1 LAAGRGVEEARQL
14 ASIDIRFGGYQGPF
28 SVHNRAVKVFGDRL
42 AQTLGTDLA
51 FDHTPNVTEQGHNA
65 VDLLDMVST
74 GEMTFCY
81 FASSY
86 LAERVAEFAL
96 LDLPFTIRDRAQA
109 YAMLDGPLCQ
119 FLGDKVDEVSD
130 FRVVAWW
137 DNAFRHISNGVRP
150 IRRPADCAGLKIR
163 TLKSDLY
170 MQSFAAMGF
179 EPVFYDVKDMV
190 PAVASGAVDAQEN
203 ALTNTFNMGI
213 GEYHRWITLSGH
225 FFGPAVVLCHKDTYD
240 GWPADVRAS
249 VDAALVTATETQRGF
264 ASAEEAEVLQKFD
277 PAHNEVI
284 TLSEDERA
292 EFVAAVQPVVEAT
305 VGRFRNELFEFLPG

>member
-1 LAAGRGVEEARQL
+1 MAN
-14 ASIDIRFGGYQGPF
+14 IDIRFGGYQGPF
-28 SVHNRAVKVFGDRL
+28 SVHNRAVTVFSDRL
-42 AQTLGTDLA
+42 AETLGADLS
-51 FDHTPNVTEQGHNA
+51 FDHTPNVIDRGHKA
-65 VDLLDMVST
+65 VDLLGMVAT

-86 LAERVAEFAL
+86 LADRVAEFAL
-96 LDLPFTIRDRAQA
+96 LDLPFAIRDRAQA
-109 YAMLDGPLCQ
+109 YALLDGPLCQ
-119 FLGDKVDEVSD
+119 FLAEKIDEVSD

-137 DNAFRHISNGVRP
+137 DNAFRHLSNGVRP

-203 ALTNTFNMGI
+203 AITNTFNMGI
-213 GEYHRWITLSGH
+213 HNHHRWITLSGH

-240 GWPADVRAS
+240 GWPAEVRAS
-249 VDAALVTATETQRGF
+249 VDSTLAVATEVQRGF
-264 ASAEEAEVLQKFD
+264 AAAEEAEVLQKFD
-277 PAHNEVI
+277 PAQNEVI

-292 EFVAAVQPVVEAT
+292 EFAAAVQPVVEAT
-305 VGRFRNELFEFLPG
+305 VSRYRDELFEFLPG

>member
-1 LAAGRGVEEARQL
+1 MAT
-14 ASIDIRFGGYQGPF
+14 IDIRFGGYQGPF
-28 SVHNRAVKVFGDRL
+28 SVHNRAVTVFGDRL
-42 AQTLGTDLA
+42 AQVLGGDLK
-51 FDHTPNVTEQGHNA
+51 FDQTPDVTAQGHNA
-65 VDLLDMVST
+65 VDLLDMVAT

-86 LAERVAEFAL
+86 LADRVAEFAL
-96 LDLPFTIRDRAQA
+96 LDLPFAIRDRAQA
-109 YAMLDGPLCQ
+109 YAVLDGPLCQ
-119 FLGDKVDEVSD
+119 FLADKIDEVSD

-213 GEYHRWITLSGH
+213 GQYHRWITLSGH
-225 FFGPAVVLCHKDTYD
+225 FFGPAVVLCHKQTYD
-240 GWPADVRAS
+240 GWPAEVRAA
-249 VDAALVTATETQRGF
+249 VDAALVGATTVQREF
-264 ASAEEAEVLQKFD
+264 AEAEEADVLQKFD
-277 PAHNEVI
+277 PEQNEI
-284 TLSEDERA
+284 IRLSEDERA

-305 VGRFRNELFEFLPG
+305 VSRFRDELFEFLPG

>member
-1 LAAGRGVEEARQL
+1 M

-28 SVHNRAVKVFGDRL
+28 SVHNRAVTVFGDRL
-42 AQTLGTDLA
+42 AETLGADLS
-51 FDHTPNVTEQGHNA
+51 FDHTPNVIDRGHKA
-65 VDLLDMVST
+65 VDLLGMVAT

-86 LAERVAEFAL
+86 LADRVAEFAL
-96 LDLPFTIRDRAQA
+96 LDLPFAIRDRAQA
-109 YAMLDGPLCQ
+109 YALLDGPLCQ
-119 FLGDKVDEVSD
+119 FLAEKIDEVSD

-137 DNAFRHISNGVRP
+137 DNAFRHLSNGVRP

-203 ALTNTFNMGI
+203 AITNTFNMGI
-213 GEYHRWITLSGH
+213 HNHHRWITLSGH

-240 GWPADVRAS
+240 GWPAEVRAS
-249 VDAALVTATETQRGF
+249 VDLTLAVATEVQRGF
-264 ASAEEAEVLQKFD
+264 AAAEEAEVLQKFD
-277 PAHNEVI
+277 PAQNEVI

-292 EFVAAVQPVVEAT
+292 EFAAAVQPVVEAT
-305 VGRFRNELFEFLPG
+305 VSRYRDELFEFLPG

>member
-1 LAAGRGVEEARQL
+1 M

-28 SVHNRAVKVFGDRL
+28 SVHNRAVTVFGDRL
-42 AQTLGTDLA
+42 AEALGGDLA
-51 FDHTPNVTEQGHNA
+51 FDHTPNVTDQGHNA

-86 LAERVAEFAL
+86 LADRVAEFAL
-96 LDLPFTIRDRAQA
+96 LDLPFAIRDRVQA
-109 YAMLDGPLCQ
+109 YAVLDGPLCQ
-119 FLGDKVDEVSD
+119 FLSDKIDEVSD
-130 FRVVAWW
+130 FRVVGWW

-190 PAVASGAVDAQEN
+190 PAIASGAVDAQEN

-213 GEYHRWITLSGH
+213 GEHHRWITLSGH
-225 FFGPAVVLCHKDTYD
+225 FFGPAVVLCHKQTYD
-240 GWPADVRAS
+240 AWPAEVRTA
-249 VDAALVTATETQRGF
+249 VDGAMAAATAVQREF
-264 ASAEEAEVLQKFD
+264 AEAEEADVVQKFD
-277 PAHNEVI
+277 PAQNEI
-284 TLSEDERA
+284 IRLSEDERA

-305 VGRFRNELFEFLPG
+305 VSRFRDELFEFLPG